1 MGSRTQKGSRSGSGC
16 RRSRCRSASASAS
29 SSSPARGSRSRC
41 SSGCRAP
48 TRRRWRRRAKRPSL
62 SRSRFVRA
70 LASPASCKGVLS
82 AVEAAMA
89 LSAGMRMAGLDAEE
103 LPVADGGEGA
113 AEALGLRRVGE
124 EERDPMRATSRGL
137 GELLLAAAAAASG
150 PILVCLGDSATVDGG
165 AGLRAAVGDGLAGRE
180 LVGLCDVRNR
190 LLGERGAAR
199 AFGPQKG
206 ASPQEV
212 EELEARL
219 AAMEELR
226 PYAEVPGAGAAGGL
240 GAAIAALGGE
250 LVSGAELVLERVG
263 FRGWVRGADLV
274 VTGEGRVDRSSSE
287 GKAVGEVVR
296 VCAEE
301 GVRCVVF
308 GGQVAEAL
316 NGVEMYALSGDPR
329 RAAEDLVELGEK
341 LGGALLGFA

>member
-1 MGSRTQKGSRSGSGC
+1 
-16 RRSRCRSASASAS
+16 
-29 SSSPARGSRSRC
+29 
-41 SSGCRAP
+41 
-48 TRRRWRRRAKRPSL
+48 
-62 SRSRFVRA
+62 VRA

-103 LPVADGGEGA
+103 LPVADGGEGTAEVLAAAHGGEWRTVAVGDPLGRVVAAGYLVLEDGTAVGEA
-113 AEALGLRRVGE
+113 AEAIGLRRVGE

-274 VTGEGRVDRSSSE
+274 VTGEGQVDRSSSE